1 MSSDKTLDGAPEL
14 ALDEAPGSESDGTS
28 ESVPLRKSNV
38 SDEVVIQFDHVT
50 KTYKLYKND
59 RNRVRSILGFKQKKQ
74 LIGQVDANND
84 LSFEIKKGEAVAF
97 LGHNGAGKST
107 ALKMVT
113 GVTHPTQGKVT
124 VHGRVSALL
133 ELSAGFDRK
142 LTGRENIE
150 LRGRIL
156 GMKGSAI
163 KKIEPKVIE
172 FADLGLYID
181 QPLKTYSSGM
191 KARLG
196 FAFAV
201 AINPEILVVDEALA
215 VGDKAF
221 RRKCLERIHEI
232 MLDENVTVLFV
243 THSTSTAQE
252 FCSRGI
258 VLDEGRKVFDGTI
271 EEATAYYD
279 ENY

>member
-1 MSSDKTLDGAPEL
+1 MSSDETLDGAPEL

-28 ESVPLRKSNV
+28 ESASTRKSNV
-38 SDEVVIQFDHVT
+38 SDEVVIRFDHVT

-74 LIGQVDANND
+74 LIDQVDANND

-107 ALKMVT
+107 ALKMIT
-113 GVTHPTQGKVT
+113 GVAHPTQGKVT

-133 ELSAGFDRK
+133 ELSAGFDNK

-163 KKIEPKVIE
+163 KSIEPKVVE

-196 FAFAV
+196 FAIAV
-201 AINPEILVVDEALA
+201 AVDPEILVVDEALS
-215 VGDKAF
+215 VGDRAF
-221 RRKCLERIHEI
+221 RRKCLDRIAAHAADAEYR
-232 MLDENVTVLFV
+232 NVRAFQLFDSPAANEHRRADIFFSDLHNALPCFFTV
-243 THSTSTAQE
+243 
-252 FCSRGI
+252 
-258 VLDEGRKVFDGTI
+258 
-271 EEATAYYD
+271 
-279 ENY
+279 